1 MDLIVEQLLSIFVDS
16 PISEMMI
23 LRLIEAEEE
32 VGVVWILRML
42 EDLFLALQLDLS
54 EVLKMKDLTNK
65 QMNYNNVPIWDIP
78 INQFWYLVYMFYNND
93 PFLVIVW
100 LVYHVVY

>member
-65 QMNYNNVPIWDIP
+65 HE
-78 INQFWYLVYMFYNND
+78 L
-93 PFLVIVW
+93 
-100 LVYHVVY
+100 

>member
-65 QMNYNNVPIWDIP
+65 QMNYNDVPIWDIP
-78 INQFWYLVYMFYNND
+78 INQF
-93 PFLVIVW
+93 
-100 LVYHVVY
+100 

>member
-1 MDLIVEQLLSIFVDS
+1 MVMDLIVEQLLSIFVDS

-65 QMNYNNVPIWDIP
+65 HE
-78 INQFWYLVYMFYNND
+78 L
-93 PFLVIVW
+93 
-100 LVYHVVY
+100 